1 MNAENLGAQM
11 KMLLTGEKEK
21 GGGKIWWW
29 SNFCLESS
37 GVNWSC
43 LVEKGKRHHRL
54 RRRPEHRRGDT
65 KLTKNVGGNV
75 RCSDGFWAEW
85 RRAVV
90 RDKFREEDK
99 GNRMEGT
106 MAYKALA
113 SSCGSW
119 EAPQPQ
125 STLSFLPTAKHTPTC
140 PPHSQ
145 NYHQEKKVHMTTK
158 DILECSTAPSFV
170 RAPNQKQSNIYQ

>member
-1 MNAENLGAQM
+1 M
-11 KMLLTGEKEK
+11 KMLLTGEKGK
-21 GGGKIWWW
+21 GRGKIRWW
-29 SNFCLESS
+29 SNFCLESL
-37 GVNWSC
+37 GVNRSC
-43 LVEKGKRHHRL
+43 PREKGKKASQVEEMARAQAWRHQII
-54 RRRPEHRRGDT
+54 
-65 KLTKNVGGNV
+65 KNVGRNV
-75 RCSDGFWAEW
+75 RCSDGFWAEC

-125 STLSFLPTAKHTPTC
+125 STLSFLPTAKHTSTY

-158 DILECSTAPSFV
+158 DVLECSTAPLFV
-170 RAPNQKQSNIYQ
+170 KAPNQKQSNVYQ